1 MLMLHYLIIK
11 QIYICNNQDPY
22 INIRKTYVLG
32 VWTLSFFLGNSVG
45 STLSGFLVDAYGF
58 QWTTVVFF
66 AFYCIM
72 LVVDVFELLFNVN
85 LPMYKPSYERVDVK
99 VSMSE
104 QQGEKQKWN
113 EQSKLLE
120 NPLEERSQGNTWQ
133 PKQQKSRREVQAEL
147 RNPIA
152 TDLKLLLHGKS
163 KMPKIY

>member
-1 MLMLHYLIIK
+1 MLILHYLII
-11 QIYICNNQDPY
+11 IIRNNHDPY
-22 INIRKTYVLG
+22 INIRKTYFLG
-32 VWTLSFFLGNSVG
+32 VWTLSFFLGNTVG

-85 LPMYKPSYERVDVK
+85 LSMYKHSYKRVDVK

-104 QQGEKQKWN
+104 QQREKQRCQ

-120 NPLEERSQGNTWQ
+120 NPLEERHQGNKWH
-133 PKQQKSRREVQAEL
+133 PLQQKSWHQRQSEI

-152 TDLKLLLHGKS
+152 TDLELLLNGRS
-163 KMPKIY
+163 EVPKIY

>member
-1 MLMLHYLIIK
+1 MLILHYLII
-11 QIYICNNQDPY
+11 IIRNNHDPY
-22 INIRKTYVLG
+22 INIRNKYVLG
-32 VWTLSFFLGNSVG
+32 VWTLSFFLGSAVG

-120 NPLEERSQGNTWQ
+120 NPLEERHQGNKWH
-133 PKQQKSRREVQAEL
+133 PLQQKSWHQRQSEI

-152 TDLKLLLHGKS
+152 TDLELLLNGRS
-163 KMPKIY
+163 EVPKIY